1 MASNFIFNVELK
13 IKNFFIFA
21 DYHQFTA
28 FFSSFFDKYCYIC
41 IKEIENEAICEVQI
55 GLPLQTLMF

>member
-21 DYHQFTA
+21 DDHQFTA

-41 IKEIENEAICEVQI
+41 IKEIENEAILQI